1 MGNAKKQNFD
11 TFTGH
16 FSSKTIRRKLESSF
30 VTQTQLLFTTLS
42 NSGRQSFDIRLSDVL
57 VDEACQ
63 ALETTTLQPIMY
75 ECRHCVM
82 VGDPQQLPAT
92 ILSQYGK
99 NKHFEKSMFERM
111 MQAGCS
117 VRVLNPQY
125 RMHPNIRKYPSNRF
139 YQGKLLDGKNIAN
152 LSREFFYSHP
162 LLKPYVLFDVIKGV
176 EKKSVVQYTTQR
188 KPFLPYL

>member
-1 MGNAKKQNFD
+1 M
-11 TFTGH
+11 
-16 FSSKTIRRKLESSF
+16 
-30 VTQTQLLFTTLS
+30 
-42 NSGRQSFDIRLSDVL
+42 GRQSFVESANRFSDVL
-57 VDEACQ
+57 IDEACQ
-63 ALETTTLQPIMY
+63 ASETTTLQPIMY

-82 VGDPQQLPAT
+82 VGDPQQLPAA

-117 VRVLNPQY
+117 VRVLNTQY

-139 YQGKLLDGKNIAN
+139 YQGKLLDGKTIAN
-152 LSREFFYSHP
+152 ISREFFYSHP

-176 EKKSVVQYTTQR
+176 EKKECGSVYNSEEAIFALSLIIELKKHLLNNNKTKNKKKIEIGVIT
-188 KPFLPYL
+188 PYSLQKKYIKNI